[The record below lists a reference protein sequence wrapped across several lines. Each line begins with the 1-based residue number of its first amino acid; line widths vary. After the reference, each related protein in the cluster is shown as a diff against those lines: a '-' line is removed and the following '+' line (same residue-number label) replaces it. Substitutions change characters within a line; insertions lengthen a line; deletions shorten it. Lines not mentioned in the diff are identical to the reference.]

1 MNPVPML
8 SPDHQKPSVA
18 LTWLIGAWLC
28 LTALAYEQHL
38 YAMGWYNAIN
48 LIAVLLWLAMIRF
61 VAWRLNNM
69 GPVLWLFG
77 AHFIF
82 FLLPNVTLM
91 DPSYGVRSVVY
102 VGLFVLLAGMGAQLL
117 QPLVNGLIG
126 IGLLVAAGSLVVT
139 LFDGWLWSSIHFRN
153 ASFFFDPN
161 YAGAVLGLCALA
173 AFMYASRRVVFYVIL
188 LAMLATMS
196 RGAALGFVVA
206 FFSYLALGRLDK
218 PTVIKSLAIL
228 TLLVAIGIAINLD
241 VFLMRLKNDV
251 SSGRLDMWASAI
263 GHAVSHPFAALGYS
277 GLAGFLTENG
287 FSSRSTHNSIV
298 DMMLINGFVTTLFY
312 LAIFMFSMFSAS
324 RGNIKLFSLILYLF
338 VVSNFIN
345 FTMGGLSLLSLVMFY
360 LVSCSFTRPLS
371 SAANEHQES
380 T

>member
-8 SPDHQKPSVA
+8 GPEHQKPSVA
-18 LTWLIGAWLC
+18 LTWLMAAWLC

-48 LIAVLLWLAMIRF
+48 LIAVLLWLAMSRF
-61 VAWRLNNM
+61 VVWRLNHM

-102 VGLFVLLAGMGAQLL
+102 VGLFVLLAGMGTQLL

-126 IGLLVAAGSLVVT
+126 IGLLVAAGSLVVS
-139 LFDGWLWSSIHFRN
+139 LFDGWLWSSIYFRN
-153 ASFFFDPN
+153 ASFMFDPN
-161 YAGAVLGLCALA
+161 YAGAVLGLSALA
-173 AFMYASRRVVFYVIL
+173 AFMYSSRRLVFYVIL

-206 FFSYLALGRLDK
+206 FLAYLALGRLDK

-228 TLLVAIGIAINLD
+228 TLLVAIAMVINFD

-263 GHAVSHPFAALGYS
+263 GHAVSHPFSALGYS
-277 GLAGFLTENG
+277 GMTEFLKDNGFLNI
-287 FSSRSTHNSIV
+287 STHSSVV
-298 DMMLINGFVTTLFY
+298 DMMLINGFFVMLTYLIILIFSLFKSCKKNIKVFTLIFY
-312 LAIFMFSMFSAS
+312 LFIT
-324 RGNIKLFSLILYLF
+324 
-338 VVSNFIN
+338 SNFVN
-345 FTMGGLSLLSLVMFY
+345 FTMGGLSLLSVVMFY
-360 LVSCSFTRPLS
+360 LVLISLTTDS
-371 SAANEHQES
+371 SAKLERA
-380 T
+380 